1 MSHFEYGGKNIECP
15 GKLESIKV
23 KITCDRE
30 LTSSDAVGQLSV
42 LLGLG
47 DSSVKKAFPELA
59 NMQPQDKI
67 KFVEPVD
74 KKGTR
79 YFDAIGTRNRKQI
92 FHMRIFL
99 LLNGFDVV
107 RAKKD

>member
-1 MSHFEYGGKNIECP
+1 MPHFEYGSKNIECP

-23 KITCDRE
+23 KITCDRQ

-47 DSSVKKAFPELA
+47 DKSVRKAFPELLK
-59 NMQPQDKI
+59 MQPNDKVTFI
-67 KFVEPVD
+67 EPVD

-79 YFDAIGTRNRKQI
+79 HFDAIGTRNGKKI
-92 FHMRIFL
+92 FHIRIVL
-99 LLNGFDVV
+99 LLNGFNVL
-107 RAKKD
+107 RA